1 MARSAP
7 SSLKAKRGQLSEAQI
22 AVNDF
27 HTGCLAYLA
36 DPFSDTGALFRFD
49 ALAVSKNLIDV
60 FFFLSFSSLSA
71 ANSILVDRLVGARV
85 GQMKQKPPTDGSPRR
100 MWDQRCDRG
109 PGRWVKIELCF
120 ASREALWGDFPR

>member
-49 ALAVSKNLIDV
+49 ALAISQNLIDV
-60 FFFLSFSSLSA
+60 FFLLVLLKFKRRVIAHCVA
-71 ANSILVDRLVGARV
+71 AAQREQEIG
-85 GQMKQKPPTDGSPRR
+85 RR
-100 MWDQRCDRG
+100 QG
-109 PGRWVKIELCF
+109 
-120 ASREALWGDFPR
+120 

>member
-60 FFFLSFSSLSA
+60 FFSSC
-71 ANSILVDRLVGARV
+71 
-85 GQMKQKPPTDGSPRR
+85 PSP
-100 MWDQRCDRG
+100 
-109 PGRWVKIELCF
+109 V
-120 ASREALWGDFPR
+120 

>member
-49 ALAVSKNLIDV
+49 ALAVSKNLII
-60 FFFLSFSSLSA
+60 LSFVLLQFKRSKQHLS
-71 ANSILVDRLVGARV
+71 R
-85 GQMKQKPPTDGSPRR
+85 SPRR
-100 MWDQRCDRG
+100 R
-109 PGRWVKIELCF
+109 
-120 ASREALWGDFPR
+120 AREPNEAKTPD

>member
-36 DPFSDTGALFRFD
+36 DPFSDTGALSRFD

-60 FFFLSFSSLSA
+60 FFLLVLLQFKRSKQHLS
-71 ANSILVDRLVGARV
+71 R
-85 GQMKQKPPTDGSPRR
+85 SPRR
-100 MWDQRCDRG
+100 R
-109 PGRWVKIELCF
+109 
-120 ASREALWGDFPR
+120 AREPNEAKTPD